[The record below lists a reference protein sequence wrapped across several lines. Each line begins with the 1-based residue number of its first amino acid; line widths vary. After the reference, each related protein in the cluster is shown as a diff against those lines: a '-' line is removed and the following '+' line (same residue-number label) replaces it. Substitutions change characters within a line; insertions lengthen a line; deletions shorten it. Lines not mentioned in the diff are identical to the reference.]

1 MLPPMALFSAI
12 AVAAVLL
19 LVALAG
25 SLRGA
30 AGGAMTIA
38 VLMLV
43 VAAAVG
49 VREAWRSRRGPLGW
63 IVSLVVALLGGF
75 VALTLAGGVIEL
87 LLDSFGGGG
96 SLMGGGGLALQ
107 GALSA
112 LALAAISGAGVALR
126 LIGRWRA

>member
-38 VLMLV
+38 VLMLA

-49 VREAWRSRRGPLGW
+49 GREAWLSRRGPLGW
-63 IVSLVVALLGGF
+63 MVSLVVALLGGF
-75 VALTLAGGVIEL
+75 VALTLAGMVIEL
-87 LLDSFGGGG
+87 LLESFGGG

-107 GALSA
+107 GALA
-112 LALAAISGAGVALR
+112 VLVLAAISGAGVALR

>member
-1 MLPPMALFSAI
+1 MALFSAI

-38 VLMLV
+38 VLMLA
-43 VAAAVG
+43 VAVAVG
-49 VREAWRSRRGPLGW
+49 GREAWLSRRGPLGW

-87 LLDSFGGGG
+87 LLESVGGGG

-107 GALSA
+107 GALA
-112 LALAAISGAGVALR
+112 VLVLAAISGAGVALR
-126 LIGRWRA
+126 LIRRWRA